1 MLDPNRPKVRWYAA
15 HEKDRIGAMPKLVVD
30 RLDHLVLVVS
40 DVEATCAFY
49 SRVLGMEVETFGRG
63 RTALR
68 FGRHK
73 INLERAPG
81 PLSDRPTPGARH
93 LCFVTS
99 TPLAEWLTHLT
110 SCGVP
115 LIEGPVKRS
124 GAEGPI
130 DSIYLSDPDDNSIE
144 IATYVPARDESGP
157 RP

>member
-1 MLDPNRPKVRWYAA
+1 
-15 HEKDRIGAMPKLVVD
+15 MPTLLVD
-30 RLDHLVLVVS
+30 GLDHLVLIVS
-40 DVEATCAFY
+40 DVDATADFY

-68 FGRHK
+68 FGRQK
-73 INLERAPG
+73 INLEAATG
-81 PLSDRPTPGARH
+81 LLSDRPTPRASH
-93 LCFVTS
+93 LCFVTN

-110 SCGVP
+110 SCGVA

-130 DSIYLSDPDDNSIE
+130 DSIYLRDPDDNSIE
-144 IATYVPARDESGP
+144 IATYESGA